1 MAMAVFFHHGGDAN
15 HLYHKGLGLLGS
27 AMYLL
32 DINGQEPELTSHP
45 PTPPRTSQRKLL
57 ISQPNGDESPPQ
69 RQTCPSKPA
78 AELKGSIASEVTTFE
93 KP

>member
-45 PTPPRTSQRKLL
+45 PTPPPAQAKESYSSASPMAMSLHPRDKHVLLSQRL
-57 ISQPNGDESPPQ
+57 S
-69 RQTCPSKPA
+69 
-78 AELKGSIASEVTTFE
+78 
-93 KP
+93 